1 LADLPEQPVERQ
13 RFFETIDLSPV
24 AMLITDPTQRDNP
37 IQLANAAFCAL
48 TGYEKPEILG
58 RNCRFLTGPGTD
70 PMASS
75 NLRTAIEQERSAL
88 VELINYRR
96 DGSPF
101 RNGVMISPLFDED
114 GKLRWFLGSQVD
126 LGRPESHGLLSRK
139 AEAAARISSLTARQR
154 QVLELV
160 AHGLLSK
167 QIAWRLQISLK
178 TVEAHRAQALQRL
191 QVSTSA
197 EAIRLVIEAGL

>member
-1 LADLPEQPVERQ
+1 
-13 RFFETIDLSPV
+13 
-24 AMLITDPTQRDNP
+24 MLITDPTQRDNP

-126 LGRPESHGLLSRK
+126 LGRAESHGLLSRK

-197 EAIRLVIEAGL
+197 EA